1 MFKKKTASTL
11 IALFFTF
18 PVFSKDKFFLEK
30 TGAPLRLEK
39 NWFYTSEKNPRIKDR
54 IPRLGNEKT
63 NLILIPITRECGGRL
78 DDFLADYFRHES
90 VDYSTV
96 AVGLIL
102 LGNPEK
108 NTGEREIQTAEFL
121 YQRAESILAAQ
132 EDSIKNNRIRIMEK
146 FFFLIPRD
154 PRHFSL
160 YLGFYPVW
168 QKDKWSYLPGVFL
181 FNEKNILRRILASP
195 RPWEIRK
202 ALWDMRGDM
211 RGDTSGKRA
220 EKGFLLRAMDYFLHY
235 DIDSHRYILSLARI
249 LGAFLVIFVIV
260 EWVFFFRRRAD

>member
-1 MFKKKTASTL
+1 MFNKKFPSIL

-18 PVFSKDKFFLEK
+18 PVFSPVFSQNTFFLEK
-30 TGAPLRLEK
+30 TGAPLRIQK
-39 NWFYTSEKNPRIKDR
+39 DWFFTSEKNPRIKNQ

-63 NLILIPITRECGGRL
+63 NLILIPITRECVGRL
-78 DDFLADYFRHES
+78 DDFWADYFRYES

-108 NTGEREIQTAEFL
+108 NTGEQEIQTADFL

-132 EDSIKNNRIRIMEK
+132 KDSIKNNRIRIMEK

-154 PRHFSL
+154 PQHFSR
-160 YLGFYPVW
+160 YLGFYPIW

-181 FNEKNILRRILASP
+181 YNEKNILRRILVSP
-195 RPWEIRK
+195 PPWEIRK
-202 ALWDMRGDM
+202 ALNDMRGDIQE
-211 RGDTSGKRA
+211 KRA

-235 DIDSHRYILSLARI
+235 DVDSHRYTLSFARI
-249 LGAFLVIFVIV
+249 LGAFLVIFVLV
-260 EWVFFFRRRAD
+260 EWVFFFRRRAQ